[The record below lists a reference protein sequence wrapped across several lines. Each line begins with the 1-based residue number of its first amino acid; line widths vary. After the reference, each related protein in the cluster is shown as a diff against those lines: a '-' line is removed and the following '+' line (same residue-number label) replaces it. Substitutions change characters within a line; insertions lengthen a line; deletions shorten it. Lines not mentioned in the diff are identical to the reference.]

1 MEKISGLT
9 LIETILYTFIVSAV
23 IAAMLLIISGSLV
36 NSSRLY
42 DAISVTESKQFIEQ
56 KLDWVLAGVSVVNS
70 PAANTTGTILSVNK
84 INFSSNPVVIDAS
97 GATLRIKQGSGNYTA
112 LTPPSITISAL
123 VFGYNSTTTGA
134 SVFVTA
140 TLSGSQATTA
150 INYTKILR

>member
-1 MEKISGLT
+1 MNKNSGLT

-36 NSSRLY
+36 NSNRLY

-56 KLDWVLAGVSVVNS
+56 KLDWVLAGVSAVNS
-70 PAANTTGTILSVNK
+70 PAANTSGASLSVNK
-84 INFSSNPVVIDAS
+84 INFSFNPVIVDAF
-97 GATLRIKQGSGNYTA
+97 GATLRIKEGSGNYTA
-112 LTPPSITISAL
+112 LTPPSITISSL
-123 VFGYNSTTTGA
+123 LFQYNSTTTGA
-134 SVFVTA
+134 SVIVTA